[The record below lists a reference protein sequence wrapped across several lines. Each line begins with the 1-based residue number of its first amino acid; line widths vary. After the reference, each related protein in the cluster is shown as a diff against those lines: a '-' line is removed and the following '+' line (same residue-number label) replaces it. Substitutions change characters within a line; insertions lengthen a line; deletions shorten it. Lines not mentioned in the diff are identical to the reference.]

1 LSTGDGSQWTI
12 PTVSW
17 CPPVHRGQFLM
28 DNFKCPPVTVL
39 NGQILQYHRVCK
51 VPREYRPLRVPCYV
65 SLLRMKGTVPKT
77 LKLEI

>member
-28 DNFKCPPVTVL
+28 DKSYSIIVSVKCP
-39 NGQILQYHRVCK
+39 
-51 VPREYRPLRVPCYV
+51 E
-65 SLLRMKGTVPKT
+65 GTVRSGSLAMCPY
-77 LKLEI
+77 